1 MLVLHG
7 FWAAHEGLC
16 LWAED
21 SELAVVS
28 TSHALRSARPHPFAV
43 PSSTLATLHAG
54 KPAEAVL
61 LLPSLRTAPLD
72 SPELIRAVPRPGP
85 RARAA
90 LLPWTVPVVLLY
102 GTSALA
108 AIPERA
114 PGIRY
119 GASMDYLAG
128 LAGFATELVA
138 RGRVLP
144 TLDHDG
150 AGAVARWRPVI
161 QGPDVA
167 TMHALA
173 AAMPPACRALVGLVP
188 PADAADRGSA
198 GEARHNDDARV
209 VMTAALASLV
219 DAAARDALPP
229 GLRLAPPRRGRLPA
243 RLPVAEAWL
252 AALGGLDGRVD
263 ADPEELSALARALA
277 PWEDVGTG
285 QTGPARATFRL
296 TEVAAA
302 LDDGLFGASAADL
315 PARPADGAD
324 SERDARH
331 PDDAAATVPGEPG
344 AASPAEQPPGA
355 AGQRPAAPAVRAP
368 AVLAGDGLVG
378 PGGESRDGPADGQ
391 PEPGW
396 RLEFL
401 LQSVADPSLLIDAEQ
416 TWADDGT
423 LSRWLPRPQELLL
436 AELGRASRV
445 YPELADGLRQ
455 PRPCALDLDADGAY
469 RFLSTAAPALDE
481 AGFGVLLPSWWN
493 RRRKLGLTVS
503 AHTQA
508 DGVVDKPGK
517 FGRDQLVDFRWRL
530 AVGDGTLT
538 EEEIAALAQT
548 KAPLVRVRGQW
559 VAVDPDQLRRG
570 LEFLARNQAGQ
581 VAAGEI
587 LRLAAAH
594 PEDSATPLPVTGVD
608 ADGWVGELLGGS
620 VSQQFR
626 GISVPGDFRAKL
638 RPYQERGLSWLAFL
652 SSAGL
657 GACLADDM
665 GLGKTVQLLA
675 LEAVHRTEN
684 PGDPPTLLLCPM
696 SLVGNWQREAARFA
710 PALRVYAHHGRER
723 LREGELAG
731 RLAETDLMVTTYATA
746 TRDIDELAGC
756 EWRRV
761 VLDEAQAVKNNR
773 SQAARAVRRLRAG
786 QRIALTG
793 TPMENRLAE
802 LWSLMDFL
810 NPGLLGSAEQF
821 RTRYAIPV
829 ERHGQAEPAERL
841 RTITRPYVLRRL
853 KTDPAIISD
862 LPEKI
867 EIKQYCR
874 LTTEQAS
881 LYQSVV
887 DDMLEKI
894 ASSTG
899 IERRGNVL
907 AAMAKLKQVCNHP
920 ALLLHDRSAVG
931 TRSGKVIRL
940 EEILEE
946 ILAEGDKALCFT
958 QFTEFAEMLLPH
970 LSARFGTDVAYLHG
984 GTTKKRR
991 DEMVTRFQSEGGPP
1005 VFLLSL
1011 RAGGTGL
1018 NLTAANHVIHLDRWW
1033 NPAVENQATDR
1044 AFRIG
1049 QKRNVQV
1056 RKFICTGTLEEK
1068 IDEMIEE
1075 KKALADLVI
1084 SDGEGW
1090 LTKLSTADLREVFA
1104 LSQEAVGD

>member
-7 FWAAHEGLC
+7 FWATRDGLC

-21 SELAVVS
+21 SKLPVTS
-28 TSHALRSARPHPFAV
+28 TSHALRSARLHPFAAPAGV
-43 PSSTLATLHAG
+43 LITLYAG
-54 KPAEAVL
+54 KPGEAGL

-72 SPELIRAVPRPGP
+72 SPELIRTTPRPAP
-85 RARAA
+85 RSEPA
-90 LLPWTVPVVLLY
+90 LLPWTVPVVMLY
-102 GTSALA
+102 AASALA

-114 PGIRY
+114 PGVRY
-119 GASMDYLAG
+119 GASMDYLTG
-128 LAGFATELVA
+128 LAAFAGELVA

-167 TMHALA
+167 AMHALV
-173 AAMPPACRALVGLVP
+173 AAMPPVCRAVP
-188 PADAADRGSA
+188 G
-198 GEARHNDDARV
+198 HDDQHE
-209 VMTAALASLV
+209 VMTVALAALV
-219 DAAARDALPP
+219 DAAAREAMPA
-229 GLRLAPPRRGRLPA
+229 GLGLVPPRRGRRPSRLPA
-243 RLPVAEAWL
+243 ADAWL
-252 AALGGLDGRVD
+252 TALTGPDGRFD
-263 ADPEELSALARALA
+263 ADPGELSALARVLA
-277 PWEDVGTG
+277 PWEDIGTG

-296 TEVAAA
+296 AEVPAEP
-302 LDDGLFGASAADL
+302 DDGLFG
-315 PARPADGAD
+315 G
-324 SERDARH
+324 
-331 PDDAAATVPGEPG
+331 
-344 AASPAEQPPGA
+344 
-355 AGQRPAAPAVRAP
+355 
-368 AVLAGDGLVG
+368 LAGDG
-378 PGGESRDGPADGQ
+378 PAEPADGVPGGPAGEEPGGQ
-391 PEPGW
+391 SVADLDVPGQAGPPEPGW

-401 LQSVADPSLLIDAEQ
+401 LQSIADPSLLIPAEQ
-416 TWADDGT
+416 AWADDGT

-436 AELGRASRV
+436 AELGRASRI
-445 YPELADGLRQ
+445 YPELAGGLRQ
-455 PRPCALDLDADGAY
+455 ARPCALDLDADGAY
-469 RFLSTAAPALDE
+469 RFLSAAAPALDE

-493 RRRKLGLTVS
+493 RRARLGLTMS
-503 AHTQA
+503 AHTPS
-508 DGVVDKPGK
+508 DGVVAKPGL
-517 FGRDQLVDFRWRL
+517 FGKDQLVDFQWRL
-530 AVGDGTLT
+530 AVGDDTLS
-538 EEEIAALAQT
+538 EAEIAALAQT
-548 KAPLVRVRGQW
+548 KAPLVRLRGQW

-570 LEFLARNQAGQ
+570 LEFLARNKAGR
-581 VAAGEI
+581 VAAGEL

-594 PEDSATPLPVTGVD
+594 PEDAATPLPVAGIQ
-608 ADGWVGELLGGS
+608 ADGWVGELLGGC
-620 VSQQFR
+620 VSQ
-626 GISVPGDFRAKL
+626 SVRSIGVPPDFRAKL

-652 SSAGL
+652 SSLGL

-675 LEAVHRTEN
+675 LEAVHRAER

-696 SLVGNWQREAARFA
+696 SLVGNWQREAAKFA

-723 LREGELAG
+723 LRAGELAG
-731 RLAETDLMVTTYATA
+731 RLADADLMVTTYATA
-746 TRDIDELAGC
+746 TRDIEELAGY

-761 VLDEAQAVKNNR
+761 VLDEAQAVKNSL

-793 TPMENRLAE
+793 TPVENRLAE

-810 NPGLLGSAEQF
+810 NPGLLGPADKF

-829 ERHGQAEPAERL
+829 ERHGQTEPAERL
-841 RTITRPYVLRRL
+841 RAITRPYVLRRL
-853 KTDPAIISD
+853 KTDPAVITD

-894 ASSTG
+894 ENSRG

-931 TRSGKVIRL
+931 ARSGKVIRL
-940 EEILEE
+940 EEICEE
-946 ILAEGDKALCFT
+946 ILAEGDKALLFT
-958 QFTEFAEMLLPH
+958 QFTEFAAMLLPH
-970 LSARFGTDVAYLHG
+970 LAARFGTDIAYLHG
-984 GTTKKRR
+984 GTSKKRR
-991 DEMVTRFQSEGGPP
+991 DELVTRFQSGDGPP
-1005 VFLLSL
+1005 LFLLSL

-1018 NLTAANHVIHLDRWW
+1018 NLTAASHVIHLDRWW

-1049 QKRNVQV
+1049 QQRNVQV

-1068 IDEMIEE
+1068 IDAMIEE
-1075 KKALADLVI
+1075 KKALANLVI
-1084 SDGEGW
+1084 GDGEGW
-1090 LTKLSTADLREVFA
+1090 LTELSTDELRSMFE
-1104 LSQEAVGD
+1104 LSAEAVGD

>member
-1 MLVLHG
+1 
-7 FWAAHEGLC
+7 
-16 LWAED
+16 
-21 SELAVVS
+21 
-28 TSHALRSARPHPFAV
+28 
-43 PSSTLATLHAG
+43 
-54 KPAEAVL
+54 
-61 LLPSLRTAPLD
+61 
-72 SPELIRAVPRPGP
+72 
-85 RARAA
+85 
-90 LLPWTVPVVLLY
+90 
-102 GTSALA
+102 
-108 AIPERA
+108 
-114 PGIRY
+114 
-119 GASMDYLAG
+119 MDYLDA

-150 AGAVARWRPVI
+150 ASAVARWRPVI

-173 AAMPPACRALVGLVP
+173 AAMPPVCRALARL
-188 PADAADRGSA
+188 AAPDEAAGGSA
-198 GEARHNDDARV
+198 GHIPEAGDAHD
-209 VMTAALASLV
+209 VMTAALAGLV
-219 DAAARDALPP
+219 DAAAREALPP

-243 RLPVAEAWL
+243 RLPAADAWL
-252 AALGGLDGRVD
+252 AALTGLDGRLD
-263 ADPEELSALARALA
+263 ADPAELSALAHALA

-296 TEVAAA
+296 TEVPAEP
-302 LDDGLFGASAADL
+302 DDGLFAALAEADPVGARAVGGSGAEAGLAD
-315 PARPADGAD
+315 PGAPGH
-324 SERDARH
+324 SER
-331 PDDAAATVPGEPG
+331 GE
-344 AASPAEQPPGA
+344 A
-355 AGQRPAAPAVRAP
+355 
-368 AVLAGDGLVG
+368 
-378 PGGESRDGPADGQ
+378 
-391 PEPGW
+391 GW

-401 LQSVADPSLLIDAEQ
+401 LQSVADPSLLIGAEQ

-436 AELGRASRV
+436 GELGRASRV
-445 YPELADGLRQ
+445 YPDLADGLRQ

-469 RFLSTAAPALDE
+469 KFLSVAAPALDE

-493 RRRKLGLTVS
+493 RSRRLGLTAS

-508 DGVVDKPGK
+508 DGVVTKPGK
-517 FGRDQLVDFRWRL
+517 FGKDQLVEFRWQL
-530 AVGDGTLT
+530 AVGDDTLT

-570 LEFLARNQAGQ
+570 LEFLSRNQAGQ
-581 VAAGEI
+581 VTAGEI

-594 PEDSATPLPVTGVD
+594 PEDSGIPLPVTGVD

-626 GISVPGDFRAKL
+626 FLPVPAHFLAKL

-652 SSAGL
+652 AAAGL

-675 LEAVHRTEN
+675 LEAVQRSEN
-684 PGDPPTLLLCPM
+684 PGGPPTLLLCPM

-731 RLAETDLMVTTYATA
+731 RLAGTDLMVTTYATA

-756 EWRRV
+756 EWQRV

-773 SQAARAVRRLRAG
+773 SQAARAVRRLHAG
-786 QRIALTG
+786 QRVALTG
-793 TPMENRLAE
+793 TPVENRLAE

-810 NPGLLGSAEQF
+810 NPGLLGPAEQF
-821 RTRYAIPV
+821 RARYAIPV
-829 ERHGQAEPAERL
+829 ERHGQTEPAERL

-894 ASSTG
+894 ENSEG

-920 ALLLHDRSAVG
+920 ALLLHDRSALG

-940 EEILEE
+940 EEICEE
-946 ILAEGDKALCFT
+946 ILAEGDKALLFT
-958 QFTEFAEMLLPH
+958 QFTEFAAMLLPH
-970 LSARFGTDVAYLHG
+970 LAARFGTDIAYLHG
-984 GTTKKRR
+984 GTSKKHR
-991 DEMVTRFQSEGGPP
+991 DDLVTRFQSSDGPP
-1005 VFLLSL
+1005 LFLLSL

-1075 KKALADLVI
+1075 KKALANLVI

-1090 LTKLSTADLREVFA
+1090 LTELSTGDLRRVFE
-1104 LSQEAVGD
+1104 LSAEAVGE